1 LKKQFIVI
9 LNIGLINAY
18 KQIMRDGLTRDL
30 SFIRRSFYQLT
41 ALLIRWNY
49 SSILLIFLS
58 YKD

>member
-30 SFIRRSFYQLT
+30 SFIRRSFYQL
-41 ALLIRWNY
+41 
-49 SSILLIFLS
+49 
-58 YKD
+58 